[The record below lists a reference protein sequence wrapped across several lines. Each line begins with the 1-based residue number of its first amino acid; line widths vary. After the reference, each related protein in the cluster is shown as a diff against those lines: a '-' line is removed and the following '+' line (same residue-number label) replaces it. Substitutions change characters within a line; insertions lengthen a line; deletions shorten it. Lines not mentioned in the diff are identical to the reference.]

1 MTFWSSNHR
10 SNDTD
15 DIDIYSPHVVKCFR
29 GNEASFPSLL
39 THLSLDDI
47 HALTMMTGK
56 EEEAFVPARQ
66 QERQSKAFDPFLTTT
81 AARMET
87 STTSTTRLGV
97 FAGTTLRDDEK
108 KNDSDEEMRRQR
120 ERRSSGS
127 DNNHL
132 VISLE
137 QIENLDC
144 AHNEK
149 VLVTARVSD
158 RFGNLKG
165 KRCMFSSRK
174 RAENSNT
181 NIESSSSSNRKK
193 DATTVNNNTNNAI
206 EWGGETRDLLCRVGL
221 RRDDRLVVEASVS
234 NEGTFSGG
242 LSKMM
247 GGGASGKEKD
257 KSCTQRVIGYGTCGL
272 CCDRLEEEEGNG
284 GGFGDGGFDDDDDN
298 FPSDSKTSVTLIVPL
313 RIGLSN
319 TKNASRKCQAVVRVL
334 FDVVPA
340 MKKRIYLFRHG
351 ESAWNEAQRNVNVR
365 NMMAYDHPLTEA
377 GVAQC
382 VRTAVLAK
390 KPPTPTI
397 STISSSSGNDD
408 WEEVYANTYHVIV
421 SPLTRAVQTA
431 MILLAKHPA
440 TIKRNADVQKRNAAV
455 KMASSSSSFATAT
468 THSDLPPLID
478 IEGMNISGS
487 PSVKTQTRREREEED
502 AQMWPRVDFRFSRA
516 CREIKSVGGLD
527 SVGIECGGTRIF
539 KRASEKLNLLNL
551 AETQTIVDIFSERKC
566 AEYFDVDSRDVRDK
580 WWTAGDESDTSSSLV
595 NERTKEFWEELKNSS
610 HSSVSVV
617 SHSDFIRK
625 LLRQTTDDACNTRS
639 AKETLKKVREH
650 KICNAGCIGLDVMFN
665 PRTGNIEVL
674 ECELLFGTTF
684 QD

>member
-1 MTFWSSNHR
+1 MKQ
-10 SNDTD
+10 
-15 DIDIYSPHVVKCFR
+15 ISPHLFNENATMMTMKMNAKEEEEVEK
-29 GNEASFPSLL
+29 GKEEASF
-39 THLSLDDI
+39 
-47 HALTMMTGK
+47 
-56 EEEAFVPARQ
+56 VPAQQ
-66 QERQSKAFDPFLTTT
+66 QERQNKAFDPFLTTT
-81 AARMET
+81 ATRME
-87 STTSTTRLGV
+87 TSTTRLGV
-97 FAGTTLRDDEK
+97 FAGTTTETTLRDDEK
-108 KNDSDEEMRRQR
+108 NNDSDDEMRQQR
-120 ERRSSGS
+120 GRSSSGC
-127 DNNHL
+127 NNHL

-137 QIENLDC
+137 RIENLDC
-144 AHNEK
+144 ASNEK

-174 RAENSNT
+174 RAENNNT
-181 NIESSSSSNRKK
+181 NIESSSSSNSKK
-193 DATTVNNNTNNAI
+193 DATTVNNNNAI
-206 EWGGETRDLLCRVGL
+206 EWGGETRDLLCRDGL

-272 CCDRLEEEEGNG
+272 CCDRLEEEGNG
-284 GGFGDGGFDDDDDN
+284 GGFGDDGFDDDDDN
-298 FPSDSKTSVTLIVPL
+298 FPSGSKTSVTLTVPL

-340 MKKRIYLFRHG
+340 TKKRIYLFRHG

-397 STISSSSGNDD
+397 SSSSSSAIDD

-440 TIKRNADVQKRNAAV
+440 TMKRNADVQKRNAAV
-455 KMASSSSSFATAT
+455 KMASSLSSFATAT

-487 PSVKTQTRREREEED
+487 PSVKTQSRREREGED

-527 SVGIECGGTRIF
+527 SVGIECGETRIF

-551 AETQTIVDIFSERKC
+551 AETQTIVDVFSERKC
-566 AEYFDVDSRDVRDK
+566 AEYFEVDSRDVRDK

-595 NERTKEFWEELKNSS
+595 NERTKEFWEELRNSS

>member
-1 MTFWSSNHR
+1 MKQ
-10 SNDTD
+10 
-15 DIDIYSPHVVKCFR
+15 ISPHLFNENATMMTMKMNAKEEEEVKK
-29 GNEASFPSLL
+29 GKEEASF
-39 THLSLDDI
+39 
-47 HALTMMTGK
+47 
-56 EEEAFVPARQ
+56 VPAQQ
-66 QERQSKAFDPFLTTT
+66 QERQNKAFDPFLTTT
-81 AARMET
+81 ATRME
-87 STTSTTRLGV
+87 TSTTRLGV
-97 FAGTTLRDDEK
+97 FAGTTTETTLRDDEK
-108 KNDSDEEMRRQR
+108 NNDSDDEMRQQR
-120 ERRSSGS
+120 GRSSSGC
-127 DNNHL
+127 NNHL

-137 QIENLDC
+137 RIENLDC
-144 AHNEK
+144 ASNEK
-149 VLVTARVSD
+149 VLVTARMSD

-174 RAENSNT
+174 RAENNNT
-181 NIESSSSSNRKK
+181 NIESSSSSNSKK
-193 DATTVNNNTNNAI
+193 DATTVNNNNAI
-206 EWGGETRDLLCRVGL
+206 EWGGETRDLLCRDGL

-257 KSCTQRVIGYGTCGL
+257 ISCTQRVIGYGTCGL
-272 CCDRLEEEEGNG
+272 CCDRLEEEGNG
-284 GGFGDGGFDDDDDN
+284 GGFGDDGFDDDDDN
-298 FPSDSKTSVTLIVPL
+298 FPSGSKTSVTLTVPL

-340 MKKRIYLFRHG
+340 TKKRIYLFRHG

-382 VRTAVLAK
+382 VRMAVLAK

-397 STISSSSGNDD
+397 SSSPSSAIDD

-440 TIKRNADVQKRNAAV
+440 TMKRNADVQKRNAAV
-455 KMASSSSSFATAT
+455 KMASSLSSFATAT

-487 PSVKTQTRREREEED
+487 PSVKTQSRREREEED

-527 SVGIECGGTRIF
+527 SVGIECGETRIF

-551 AETQTIVDIFSERKC
+551 AETQTIVDVFSERKC
-566 AEYFDVDSRDVRDK
+566 AEYFEVDSRDVRDK

-595 NERTKEFWEELKNSS
+595 NERTKEFWEELRNSS

>member
-1 MTFWSSNHR
+1 MKQ
-10 SNDTD
+10 
-15 DIDIYSPHVVKCFR
+15 ISPHLFNENATMMTMKMNAKEEEEVKK
-29 GNEASFPSLL
+29 GKEEASF
-39 THLSLDDI
+39 
-47 HALTMMTGK
+47 
-56 EEEAFVPARQ
+56 VPAQQ
-66 QERQSKAFDPFLTTT
+66 QERQNKAFDPFLTTT
-81 AARMET
+81 ATRME
-87 STTSTTRLGV
+87 TSTTRLGV
-97 FAGTTLRDDEK
+97 FAGTTTETTLRDDEK
-108 KNDSDEEMRRQR
+108 NNDSDDEMRQQR
-120 ERRSSGS
+120 GRSSSGC
-127 DNNHL
+127 NNHL

-137 QIENLDC
+137 RIENLDC
-144 AHNEK
+144 ASNEK

-174 RAENSNT
+174 RAENNNT
-181 NIESSSSSNRKK
+181 NIESSSSSNSKK
-193 DATTVNNNTNNAI
+193 DATTVNNNNAI
-206 EWGGETRDLLCRVGL
+206 EWGGETRDLLCRDGL

-257 KSCTQRVIGYGTCGL
+257 ISCTQRVIGYGTCGL
-272 CCDRLEEEEGNG
+272 CCDRLEEEGNG
-284 GGFGDGGFDDDDDN
+284 GGFGDDGFDDDDDN
-298 FPSDSKTSVTLIVPL
+298 FPSGSKTSVTLTVPL

-340 MKKRIYLFRHG
+340 TKKRIYLFRHG

-382 VRTAVLAK
+382 VRMAVLAK

-397 STISSSSGNDD
+397 SSSPSSAIDD

-440 TIKRNADVQKRNAAV
+440 TMKRNADVQKRNAAV
-455 KMASSSSSFATAT
+455 KMASSLSSFATAT

-487 PSVKTQTRREREEED
+487 PSVKTQLRREREEED

-527 SVGIECGGTRIF
+527 SVGIECGETRIF

-551 AETQTIVDIFSERKC
+551 AETQTIVDVFSERKC
-566 AEYFDVDSRDVRDK
+566 AEYFEVDSRDVRDK

-595 NERTKEFWEELKNSS
+595 NERTKEFWEELRNSS

>member
-1 MTFWSSNHR
+1 MKQ
-10 SNDTD
+10 
-15 DIDIYSPHVVKCFR
+15 ISPHLFNENATMMTMKMNAKEEEEVEK
-29 GNEASFPSLL
+29 GKEEASF
-39 THLSLDDI
+39 
-47 HALTMMTGK
+47 
-56 EEEAFVPARQ
+56 VPAQQ
-66 QERQSKAFDPFLTTT
+66 QERQNKAFDPFLTTT
-81 AARMET
+81 ATRME
-87 STTSTTRLGV
+87 TSTTRLGV
-97 FAGTTLRDDEK
+97 FAGTTTETTLRDDEK
-108 KNDSDEEMRRQR
+108 NNDSDDEMRQQR
-120 ERRSSGS
+120 GRSSSGC
-127 DNNHL
+127 NNHL

-137 QIENLDC
+137 RIENLDC
-144 AHNEK
+144 ASNEK

-174 RAENSNT
+174 RAENNNT
-181 NIESSSSSNRKK
+181 NIESSSSSNSKK
-193 DATTVNNNTNNAI
+193 DATTVNNNNAI
-206 EWGGETRDLLCRVGL
+206 EWGGETRDLLCRDGL

-272 CCDRLEEEEGNG
+272 CCDRLEEEGNG
-284 GGFGDGGFDDDDDN
+284 GGFGDDGFDDDDDN
-298 FPSDSKTSVTLIVPL
+298 FPSGSKTSVTLTVPL

-340 MKKRIYLFRHG
+340 TKKRIYLFRHG

-397 STISSSSGNDD
+397 SSSSSSAIDD

-440 TIKRNADVQKRNAAV
+440 TMKRNADVQKRNAAV
-455 KMASSSSSFATAT
+455 KMASSLSSFATAT

-487 PSVKTQTRREREEED
+487 PSVKTQSRREREEED

-527 SVGIECGGTRIF
+527 SVGIECGETRIF

-551 AETQTIVDIFSERKC
+551 AETQTIVDVFSERKC
-566 AEYFDVDSRDVRDK
+566 AEYFEVDSRDVRDK

-595 NERTKEFWEELKNSS
+595 NERTKEFWEELRNSS